1 VVVRQGT
8 AGGTAYL
15 IGRGVA
21 RVSLGPEDLEVARL
35 QVGEI
40 FGEMSWLTGDPRSAT
55 VTAVEDTL
63 VFELDESVLRDLATA
78 SEGVLDTLADAVS
91 RRRLELESLSAD
103 TAQRH
108 LKALEPPHTL
118 VARMKRFLRLG

>member
-1 VVVRQGT
+1 
-8 AGGTAYL
+8 
-15 IGRGVA
+15 
-21 RVSLGPEDLEVARL
+21 VSLGPEDLEVARL